1 MRHLLAAFAL
11 TICCALAPLA
21 ANATHDA
28 DRNTESLLR
37 AHDRFARELE
47 LNGPVDGF
55 VPNLTNDVAY
65 LHPGQEIITG
75 RDATRTFLKTVYPQA
90 KSVHTVLHRIAGQ
103 ASADGSL
110 GYTFGSLDETTA
122 PKNAPSV
129 TTYGRFIAMWK
140 KRDDGWRVQAFL
152 RLNSG
157 APLAP
162 VPADALIVDGAD
174 TVVHPGLPAA
184 QRLEI
189 AIADSRF
196 ADLSI
201 DQGYTVAFTSYDMP
215 ESVIVTAGSFFYN
228 HAGVEF
234 AWSGWTPAEMLSWYP
249 LRTEGAGSGDLGWSI
264 GHGTYSF
271 NDGQTEQL
279 SYSKYLTVWVRTA
292 AGWRFLM
299 DGGNG
304 RPAPQ
309 H

>member
-1 MRHLLAAFAL
+1 MRSSAATFVL
-11 TICCALAPLA
+11 MICCALASYTASASQDPA
-21 ANATHDA
+21 
-28 DRNTESLLR
+28 RNSESLLR
-37 AHDRFARELE
+37 AHDRFARAFELD
-47 LNGPVDGF
+47 GAIDGF

-65 LHPGQEIITG
+65 LHPDQEIITG
-75 RDATRTFLKTVYPQA
+75 REATRTFLKTIYAQPRTVR
-90 KSVHTVLHRIAGQ
+90 TVLHRVAGQ

-110 GYTFGSLDETTA
+110 GYTFGWLEEVTA

-129 TTYGRFIAMWK
+129 TKYGRFIAMWK

-152 RLNSG
+152 RLASS

-162 VPADALIVDGAD
+162 VPADALIVDGAAA
-174 TVVHPGLPAA
+174 VVQPGLPAA

-189 AIADSRF
+189 ATADSRF

-215 ESVIVTAGSFFYN
+215 ESVIVTGGSFFWN

-234 AWSGWTPAEMLSWYP
+234 AWSGWTPAEQLSWYP
-249 LRTEGAGSGDLGWSI
+249 LRSEAAGSGDLGWSI
-264 GHGTYSF
+264 GHGTYTF
-271 NDGQTEQL
+271 NGSP
-279 SYSKYLTVWVRTA
+279 SYSKYLTVWVRTE

-304 RPAPQ
+304 RPAP
-309 H
+309 